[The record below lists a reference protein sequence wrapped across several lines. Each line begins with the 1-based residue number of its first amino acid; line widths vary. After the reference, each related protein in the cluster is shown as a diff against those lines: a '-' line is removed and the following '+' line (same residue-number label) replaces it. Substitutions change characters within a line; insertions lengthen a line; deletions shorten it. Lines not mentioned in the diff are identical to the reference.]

1 MKITAIKTVTSA
13 EYRQLIWVLVET
25 DEGITGLGETSF
37 GVAAVDEFIHTDL
50 APYLIGQ
57 DPLMIEAHWEAIR
70 ARGRSTMA
78 RNAEIRALS
87 AIDVALWDIFG
98 QAAGMPVHR
107 AMGGTF
113 RDRIRVYNTCA
124 NYHYAVRR
132 PPATRRAGSGRPG
145 SMTRPVR
152 RPAVYTGKPET
163 GGAEGPYNDFDAFLT
178 RADELA
184 ESLLSEGVTA
194 MKIWPFDQFYE
205 EAAGNSMSEA
215 NLRKACEPF
224 RKIREAVGNRME
236 IAAELHCL
244 WNLPTAI
251 RIARALEEFDV
262 MWVEDPIPMNN
273 MDALA
278 DFRTKVRQPVTAS
291 ETIAMRESFREMFER
306 RAVDICMLDITW
318 CGGLTESRK
327 IAAMASAY
335 KLPVAPHDCTGPVTL
350 MAGIH
355 LSLHAPNTR
364 IQETVRSFNSGWYPQ
379 IVDEMP
385 RIEGGFAHAPTRA
398 GLGMALRDSFLH
410 DPETTVRTSGRLYE
424 ERNRSPRPGV

>member
-1 MKITAIKTVTSA
+1 
-13 EYRQLIWVLVET
+13 
-25 DEGITGLGETSF
+25 
-37 GVAAVDEFIHTDL
+37 
-50 APYLIGQ
+50 
-57 DPLMIEAHWEAIR
+57 
-70 ARGRSTMA
+70 MA

-98 QAAGMPVHR
+98 QAAGMPLHV
-107 AMGGTF
+107 AMGGAF

-132 PPATRRAGSGRPG
+132 PPSGKKAGASAAGARRS
-145 SMTRPVR
+145 
-152 RPAVYTGKPET
+152 AVYTGKPEK
-163 GGAEGPYNDFDAFLT
+163 GGSEGPYNDLDAFLT

-194 MKIWPFDQFYE
+194 MKIWPFDQFYA

-215 NLRKACEPF
+215 SLKKACEPF
-224 RKIREAVGNRME
+224 RKIRKAVGNRME

-244 WNLPTAI
+244 WNLPTAV
-251 RIARALEEFDV
+251 RIAQALEEFDV

-278 DFRTKVRQPVTAS
+278 DFRRKIRQPVTAS

-318 CGGLTESRK
+318 CGGLTEARK
-327 IAAMASAY
+327 IAAMAGSY

-350 MAGIH
+350 MAGVH
-355 LSLHAPNTR
+355 LSLHAPNAR
-364 IQETVRSFNSGWYPQ
+364 IQETVRSFNAGWYPQ

-385 RIEGGFAHAPTRA
+385 RIEDGHAYAPSRP
-398 GLGMALRDSFLH
+398 GLGMALRESFVR
-410 DPETTVRTSGRLYE
+410 DPDTAIRTSRK
-424 ERNRSPRPGV
+424 